1 MSTRLSNC
9 QKNLPRAVKTRT
21 VVMFVYGNL
30 FPVAMG
36 SQRVICEIV
45 HFLRR
50 APGISLRLVVVGDEC
65 AESRK
70 VYRDLCDDVR
80 WIPPPPRWSMWQV
93 INKVVSRVGI
103 DLFRAWGTA
112 LALRRA
118 VLRELQDADI
128 VLLNYLVWFPLI
140 PQWLRGRTLVIT
152 HDLLFYRRASF
163 WGTESLFKRVWIAL
177 NRWMEVRCLRTFVK
191 IGVFAEYEQR
201 LLQESRIPVNQMVCL
216 GMPISVMP
224 MATSVKKLYD
234 FLFVAGN
241 SYQNEQGVKRF
252 MEGVAPLLAPRRIT
266 FAVAGGLCQSSIW
279 ETLEVPEH
287 VKVYRLGYVDDL
299 SQVFAD
305 ARIGVGTLP
314 FGSGVKVKV
323 VETALYGLPLVL
335 TETGAEGIPLPDGA
349 WVNIDRLASG
359 EIRRGLLTWLDNPSA
374 AESAGRA
381 VQLTVREKFAPEKAL
396 APLKA
401 WIEE

>member
-1 MSTRLSNC
+1 MGHPS
-9 QKNLPRAVKTRT
+9 KDPVVAVKTRK

-36 SQRVICEIV
+36 SQRVICEIAR
-45 HFLRR
+45 FLRR
-50 APGISLRLVVVGDEC
+50 VPGVSLRLVIVGDEC
-65 AESRK
+65 AEGRPA
-70 VYRDLCDDVR
+70 YRDLSDDVR

-93 INKVVSRVGI
+93 VNKVVSRVGI
-103 DLFRAWGTA
+103 DLFRAWGA
-112 LALRRA
+112 AFALRRA
-118 VLRELQDADI
+118 VLRELQDADC

-140 PQWLRGRTLVIT
+140 PQCLRGRTLVIT

-163 WGTESLFKRVWIAL
+163 WGTGTLLKRVWIAF
-177 NRWMEVRCLRTFVK
+177 NRWMEVRCLRTFAK
-191 IGVFAEYEQR
+191 IGVFAECEQR
-201 LLQESRIPVNQMVCL
+201 LLRESRIPVNQVVCL

-224 MATSVKKLYD
+224 KAPSVKKLYD

-241 SYQNEQGVKRF
+241 SYQNEQGVRRF
-252 MEGVAPLLAPRRIT
+252 MEAVAPLLAPRRIT
-266 FAVAGGLCQSSIW
+266 LAVAGGLCRSPIW
-279 ETLEVPEH
+279 ETLEIPEH
-287 VKVYRLGYVDDL
+287 VTVRRLGYVDDL

-323 VETALYGLPLVL
+323 VETAFHGLPLVL
-335 TETGAEGIPLPDGA
+335 TETGAEGIPLPNEA
-349 WVNIDRLASG
+349 WINIDRRAPD
-359 EIRRGLLTWLDNPSA
+359 EIRRGLLTWLDNPSV

-381 VQLTVREKFAPEKAL
+381 AQRAVRAKFAPEKAL

-401 WIEE
+401 WIEA